1 MVPRVVVIGGKAA
14 PGYEMAK
21 RIIKLVSAVGDTI
34 NRDPNVCIMSN
45 QVLRNARLTQT
56 YLGYRLQVSV
66 HDTIKRIPEMRT
78 LVKGPS
84 LTATL
89 VVGLCCSKRTGEV
102 QHDVCA
108 CTPGHESRPV
118 CYLTPQRSICRPIA
132 EPCPPP
138 LAAIDKPNSNVAAR
152 WATC

>member
-34 NRDPNVCIMSN
+34 NRDPKVRIMPN
-45 QVLRNARLTQT
+45 QVLRNAKLTEP

-66 HDTIKRIPEMRT
+66 HDTIKCVPEVRP

-84 LTATL
+84 LTA
-89 VVGLCCSKRTGEV
+89 
-102 QHDVCA
+102 
-108 CTPGHESRPV
+108 
-118 CYLTPQRSICRPIA
+118 
-132 EPCPPP
+132 P
-138 LAAIDKPNSNVAAR
+138 LLLGFAAR
-152 WATC
+152 SALEWSNMMCVPAHQETKAVLSAT